1 VKTVAYFIWKKPYM
15 VAGSDNFIN
24 ELLKLNHFKTSTITK
39 EDIGRNRK
47 IQQEGNPDLILLSSE
62 PFPFKRG
69 WL

>member
-1 VKTVAYFIWKKPYM
+1 M

-39 EDIGRNRK
+39 EDIEVE
-47 IQQEGNPDLILLSSE
+47 IEEGNPDLILLSSE

>member
-1 VKTVAYFIWKKPYM
+1 M

-24 ELLKLNHFKTSTITK
+24 ELLKLNHFKTSTIK
-39 EDIGRNRK
+39 EDIRGRNRK